1 MLIIKLGKFK
11 IHGFQISFEDQ
22 REIHPKTEPC
32 RRIQY
37 PEAEYRI
44 YFEPIRREV
53 FLCSRVSSSADGLAD
68 LAPASLHL

>member
-22 REIHPKTEPC
+22 REVHPKTEPC
-32 RRIQY
+32 RRIQD
-37 PEAEYRI
+37 PEPEYRV

-53 FLCSRVSSSADGLAD
+53 FCAHEVVRQQLA
-68 LAPASLHL
+68 